1 MQNKKK
7 IMKKIL
13 RDLILL
19 AKAKVNNVDAKAQV
33 SIKMLPEYTRIF
45 LKINANFLNM
55 LFFTIMH
62 LKTSIP

>member
-33 SIKMLPEYTRIF
+33 SIKMLPEYTKIF

>member
-1 MQNKKK
+1 
-7 IMKKIL
+7 MKKIL

>member
-1 MQNKKK
+1 
-7 IMKKIL
+7 MKKIL

-33 SIKMLPEYTRIF
+33 SIKMLPEYTKIF